1 MYEDGLFVGAPLD
14 LAIERML
21 LVMVADPVTLDP
33 STPEEI
39 EKSVALE
46 NYLRSRAPC
55 IDHG

>member
-1 MYEDGLFVGAPLD
+1 MSI
-14 LAIERML
+14 IE
-21 LVMVADPVTLDP
+21 ANITPVTLDP